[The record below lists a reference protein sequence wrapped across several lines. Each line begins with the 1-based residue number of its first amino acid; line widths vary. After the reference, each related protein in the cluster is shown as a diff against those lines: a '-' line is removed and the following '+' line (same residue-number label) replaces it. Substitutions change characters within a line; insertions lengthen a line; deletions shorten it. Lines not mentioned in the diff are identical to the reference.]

1 MIKNDPQRL
10 ALRKSARAIIILSI
24 LLIILAVIFYFLPPS
39 SGQRSFNLP
48 LLYLIDMFFGFL
60 AAFALAFYTVKR
72 LDKRRS
78 LAVLGNQS
86 MLATEQPVPN
96 VNALPLPI
104 SIELRPPNWFYYILL
119 LGAIIVG
126 GLAGGIIVSFPFHT
140 GNHTGNHSSLIV
152 LIIVLA
158 ISIAVLILLLAI
170 LFFILRKQM
179 RYQVHVDEQGI
190 SVSYG
195 KITTRVDWN
204 TARLFTVNAVKKPRR
219 PRVYELANEDT
230 LVRWMWVQRD
240 ITPLYI
246 FRPTI
251 PQEEFDRQMQG
262 LLEVVAGKTHLPLYD
277 ISEPRAK
284 WWM

>member
-10 ALRKSARAIIILSI
+10 ALRKSARAIIIVSI
-24 LLIILAVIFYFLPPS
+24 LFIILAVINYFIPSS

-48 LLYLIDMFFGFL
+48 LLYLIAMFFFL
-60 AAFALAFYTVKR
+60 AALALVFYTVKR

-78 LAVLGNQS
+78 LAVLGDQS

-104 SIELRPPNWFYYILL
+104 SIELRPPNRFYYIW

-126 GLAGGIIVSFPFHT
+126 GLTGGIIVPFLLHT

-158 ISIAVLILLLAI
+158 ILVAVLILMLAI

-190 SVSYG
+190 SVSYS

-219 PRVYELANEDT
+219 PRFYELANEDT
-230 LVRWMWVQRD
+230 LVRWIWVQRD

-246 FRPTI
+246 LRPTI

>member
-10 ALRKSARAIIILSI
+10 ALRKSARAIIIVSI
-24 LLIILAVIFYFLPPS
+24 LFIILAVIFYFLPSS

-48 LLYLIDMFFGFL
+48 FLYLIAMFFFL
-60 AAFALAFYTVKR
+60 AALALVFYTVKR

-78 LAVLGNQS
+78 LAVLGDQS

-104 SIELRPPNWFYYILL
+104 SIELRPPNRFYYIW

-126 GLAGGIIVSFPFHT
+126 GLTGGIIVPFLFHT

-158 ISIAVLILLLAI
+158 ILVAVLILMLAI

-190 SVSYG
+190 SVSYS

-240 ITPLYI
+240 ITPLFI

>member
-10 ALRKSARAIIILSI
+10 ALRRSARVIIIFSI
-24 LLIILAVIFYFLPPS
+24 LLLILAVINYFIPSS
-39 SGQRSFNLP
+39 SGQRSFSLP
-48 LLYLIDMFFGFL
+48 LLYLIAMFFFL
-60 AAFALAFYTVKR
+60 AVLALVFYTVKR
-72 LDKRRS
+72 LDKRRA
-78 LAVLGNQS
+78 LAIQGDQR

-104 SIELRPPNWFYYILL
+104 SIELRPPNRFYYIW

-126 GLAGGIIVSFPFHT
+126 GLIGGFIVSFLFHT

-158 ISIAVLILLLAI
+158 ISIAVLILLFAI

-190 SVSYG
+190 SVSYS

-284 WWM
+284 RWM

>member
-10 ALRKSARAIIILSI
+10 ALRKSARAIIIVSI
-24 LLIILAVIFYFLPPS
+24 LFIILAVIFYFLPSS

-48 LLYLIDMFFGFL
+48 FLYLIAMFFFL
-60 AAFALAFYTVKR
+60 AALALVFYTVKR

-78 LAVLGNQS
+78 LAVLGDQS

-104 SIELRPPNWFYYILL
+104 SIELRPPNRFYYIW

-126 GLAGGIIVSFPFHT
+126 GLTGGVIVPFLFHT

-158 ISIAVLILLLAI
+158 ILVAVLILMLAI

-190 SVSYG
+190 SVSYS

-284 WWM
+284 RWM

>member
-10 ALRKSARAIIILSI
+10 ALRRSARVIIIFSI
-24 LLIILAVIFYFLPPS
+24 LLLILAVINYFIPSS

-48 LLYLIDMFFGFL
+48 LLYLIAMFFFL
-60 AAFALAFYTVKR
+60 AVLALAFYTVKR
-72 LDKRRS
+72 FDKRRA
-78 LAVLGNQS
+78 LAIQGDQR

-104 SIELRPPNWFYYILL
+104 SIELRPPNRFYYIW
-119 LGAIIVG
+119 LGTIIVG
-126 GLAGGIIVSFPFHT
+126 GLTGGIIVPFLLHT
-140 GNHTGNHSSLIV
+140 GNHTGSHSSLIV

-158 ISIAVLILLLAI
+158 ILVAVLILLLAI
-170 LFFILRKQM
+170 LFFILRRRM

-190 SVSYG
+190 SVSYS

-219 PRVYELANEDT
+219 PRFYELANEDT

-240 ITPLYI
+240 ITPLFI

-262 LLEVVAGKTHLPLYD
+262 LLEVVAGKTHLSLYD

>member
-10 ALRKSARAIIILSI
+10 ALRKSARAIIIVSI
-24 LLIILAVIFYFLPPS
+24 LFIILAVIFYFLPSS

-48 LLYLIDMFFGFL
+48 FLYLIAMFFFL
-60 AAFALAFYTVKR
+60 SALALVFYTVKR

-78 LAVLGNQS
+78 LAVLGDQS

-104 SIELRPPNWFYYILL
+104 SIELRPPNRFYYIW

-126 GLAGGIIVSFPFHT
+126 GLTGGIIVPFLFHT

-158 ISIAVLILLLAI
+158 ILVAVLILMLAI

-190 SVSYG
+190 SVSYS

-240 ITPLYI
+240 STPLFI

>member
-10 ALRKSARAIIILSI
+10 ALRKSARAIIISSI
-24 LLIILAVIFYFLPPS
+24 LFIILAVIFYFLPSS

-48 LLYLIDMFFGFL
+48 LLYLIAVFFFL
-60 AAFALAFYTVKR
+60 AALALVFYTVKR

-78 LAVLGNQS
+78 LAVLGDQS
-86 MLATEQPVPN
+86 MLTTEQPVPN

-104 SIELRPPNWFYYILL
+104 SIELRPSNRIYYIL

-126 GLAGGIIVSFPFHT
+126 GLIGGIIVSFLFHT

-170 LFFILRKQM
+170 LFFILRKQI

-190 SVSYG
+190 SVSYS

-204 TARLFTVNAVKKPRR
+204 TARLFTVNAVKKLRR
-219 PRVYELANEDT
+219 PRFYELANEDT
-230 LVRWMWVQRD
+230 LVRWIWVQRD

-246 FRPTI
+246 LRPTI

>member
-10 ALRKSARAIIILSI
+10 ALRKSARAIIIVSI
-24 LLIILAVIFYFLPPS
+24 LFIILAVIFYFLPSS

-48 LLYLIDMFFGFL
+48 FLYLIAMFFFL
-60 AAFALAFYTVKR
+60 AALALVFYTVKR

-78 LAVLGNQS
+78 LAVLGDQS

-104 SIELRPPNWFYYILL
+104 SIELRPPNRFYYIW

-126 GLAGGIIVSFPFHT
+126 GLTGGIIVPFLFHT

-158 ISIAVLILLLAI
+158 ILVAVLILMLAI

-190 SVSYG
+190 SVSYS

-240 ITPLYI
+240 ITPLFI

-251 PQEEFDRQMQG
+251 LQEEFDRQMQG

>member
-10 ALRKSARAIIILSI
+10 ALRKSARAIIIVSI
-24 LLIILAVIFYFLPPS
+24 LFIILAVIFYFLPSS

-48 LLYLIDMFFGFL
+48 FLYLIAMFFFL
-60 AAFALAFYTVKR
+60 AALALVFYTVKR

-78 LAVLGNQS
+78 LAVLGDQS

-104 SIELRPPNWFYYILL
+104 SIELRPPNRFYYIW

-126 GLAGGIIVSFPFHT
+126 GLTGGIIVPFLFHT

-158 ISIAVLILLLAI
+158 ILVAVLILMLAI

-190 SVSYG
+190 SVSYS

-240 ITPLYI
+240 STPLFI

>member
-24 LLIILAVIFYFLPPS
+24 LFIILAVIFSFIPSS
-39 SGQRSFNLP
+39 SGQRAFNLP
-48 LLYLIDMFFGFL
+48 LFYLIAMLLIL
-60 AAFALAFYTVKR
+60 ASLALVSYTIKR
-72 LDKRRS
+72 LDKRRA
-78 LAVLGNQS
+78 LAIQGDQS
-86 MLATEQPVPN
+86 MLVTEQPVPN

-104 SIELRPPNWFYYILL
+104 SIELRPANRFFYIW
-119 LGAIIVG
+119 LGTIIVVG
-126 GLAGGIIVSFPFHT
+126 SIVGIIASFLFHAR
-140 GNHTGNHSSLIV
+140 NNTGNHSSLTLV
-152 LIIVLA
+152 IIVLA
-158 ISIAVLILLLAI
+158 IIVAVLILLLAI
-170 LFFILRKQM
+170 LFFILRRQM
-179 RYQVHVDEQGI
+179 RYQIHVDEQGI
-190 SVSYG
+190 SVSFN

-219 PRVYELANEDT
+219 PRIYELANEDT

-240 ITPLYI
+240 ITPLNI